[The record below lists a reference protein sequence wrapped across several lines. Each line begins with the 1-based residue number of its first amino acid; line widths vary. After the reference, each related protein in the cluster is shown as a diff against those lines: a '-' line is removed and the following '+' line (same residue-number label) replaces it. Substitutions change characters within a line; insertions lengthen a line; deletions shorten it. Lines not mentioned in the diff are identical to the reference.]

1 MSAASDAVS
10 PLAASAVAAPAPAPE
25 RPAAPAARTNSPGP
39 PSPVETQPEHAAEP
53 LFPDHRV
60 LLSIDEAT
68 QIVQAHF
75 RDAATGRVIYDLP
88 DDQWL
93 RLSAAL
99 RAFAATAILDKSV

>member
-1 MSAASDAVS
+1 MSAESDVVS
-10 PLAASAVAAPAPAPE
+10 PLAAPAAAANAAARSAAPAT
-25 RPAAPAARTNSPGP
+25 RTNSPGP
-39 PSPVETQPEHAAEP
+39 AGPAETRPEHAAEP
-53 LFPDHRV
+53 LFPDRRV
-60 LLSIDEAT
+60 RLSIDEAT

-75 RDAATGRVIYDLP
+75 RDAATGRVLYDLP

>member
-10 PLAASAVAAPAPAPE
+10 PLAAPAAAAPAAA
-25 RPAAPAARTNSPGP
+25 RPAAPATRTSPPGP
-39 PSPVETQPEHAAEP
+39 AGPAETSPDRVVEP
-53 LFPDHRV
+53 LFPDRRV
-60 LLSIDEAT
+60 LLRIDEAT
-68 QIVQAHF
+68 QIVQAQI
-75 RDAATGRVIYDLP
+75 RDAATGRVLYDLP